1 MKERKIRHPI
11 IIPLPD
17 VAVLA
22 GVDDVPRHERATVA
36 DRVEMI
42 RDHLTVFQF
51 DPIAAF
57 PVVCGKQKTTVGASS
72 ICAIQGILP
81 EQVLRVF

>member
-11 IIPLPD
+11 IIPLPG
-17 VAVLA
+17 VAVLT

-51 DPIAAF
+51 DPIAALL
-57 PVVCGKQKTTVGASS
+57 VVCGEPKTTVSALT
-72 ICAIQGILP
+72 IRAFQGILP
-81 EQVLRVF
+81 DQVLRVF